1 MKGVVF
7 NILEE
12 FILENWGD
20 DALDDILDACPLH
33 TKEPFVGPK
42 TYPDSD
48 LFALVKTATDK
59 LGVPVEDAV
68 RAFGHFAF
76 PHLAGRFPVFLE
88 GHTDAREF
96 MLSVHD
102 VIHVEVAKLME
113 GAVLPDFSYT
123 RPEAGGLIV
132 DYRSSRQLCHL
143 FEGLLMGVGD
153 HFNTD
158 IAYKHTLCT
167 HRGDSHCRFEM
178 TFAPRAMAA

>member
-20 DALDDILDACPLH
+20 DVLDDIMDVCPLH

-48 LFALVKTATDK
+48 LFALVTTATEK

-68 RAFGHFAF
+68 RAFGRFAF
-76 PHLAGRFPVFLE
+76 PRLAGRFPVFLE
-88 GHTDAREF
+88 GHQEAQSF

-113 GAVLPDFSYT
+113 GAVLPDFIYHDS
-123 RPEAGGLIV
+123 RPGSLVI
-132 DYRSSRQLCHL
+132 DYYSSRQLCHL

-153 HFNTD
+153 HFNTE
-158 IAYKHTLCT
+158 IEFKHSQCT
-167 HRGDSHCRFEM
+167 HRGDAHCRFEM
-178 TFAPRAMAA
+178 TFLPRAMAA